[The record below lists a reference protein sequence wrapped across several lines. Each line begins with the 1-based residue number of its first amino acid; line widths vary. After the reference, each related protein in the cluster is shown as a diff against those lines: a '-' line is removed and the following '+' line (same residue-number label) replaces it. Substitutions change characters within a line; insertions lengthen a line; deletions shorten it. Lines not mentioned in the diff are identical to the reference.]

1 MSFKIKSLCGFFHK
15 TYLGVKILCGKVRLV
30 VHAMTGRQA
39 PVEIKLIPRS
49 KWLGSACARLALHGS
64 CTYCTIAFRE
74 REGKKHT
81 CEYLSVK
88 EFLLMVLAVSK
99 YHAIISLV
107 QTSTT
112 GFHKRINILLNN
124 IPFLKINVDSI
135 SVNKICVDNRDS
147 TL

>member
-1 MSFKIKSLCGFFHK
+1 MWESEISSPCHD
-15 TYLGVKILCGKVRLV
+15 R
-30 VHAMTGRQA
+30 GRQA

-49 KWLGSACARLALHGS
+49 KWLGFACARLALHGS